1 MPLPADRLRH
11 EFPALET
18 GIHLL
23 SHSLGPVPR
32 GTRTALGAYIDL
44 WERQVREDVWADYW
58 WDLSREVGDLI
69 AHVLGASP
77 GTVQVQPNTSI
88 ALASVISCL
97 NLGEAERRKVVTS
110 ALDFPTTGYIWEAQR
125 RTGIDVTIV
134 PSADGLTTPLDRLL
148 DSIDERTALVA
159 LSHVSY
165 KSSHRLDPGPIVERA
180 HRVGALV
187 LLDSY
192 QSAGIVEM
200 EADRWGV
207 DFLIGGTI
215 KWLCGGPACGYLYV
229 RPGLVPML
237 EPRLTGW
244 FAHAEPFAFEHAPI
258 RYADTV
264 RRFAQGTANIPGLY
278 SCREGL
284 RIVLQVGLEAI
295 AAESRRRTSWLI
307 EAARES
313 GFEVNSPAAV
323 DDRGGVVMIGV
334 EEPAAVALRLRQRGV
349 LVDWRPGVGLRIG
362 PHFFNTDEEVRRF
375 MEILAEV
382 RS

>member
-1 MPLPADRLRH
+1 MPLPADRFRQ

-32 GTRTALGAYIDL
+32 ATRRALGEYADL
-44 WERQVREDVWADYW
+44 WERQIREDVWADHW
-58 WDLSREVGDLI
+58 WDLSRDVGDLI
-69 AHVLGASP
+69 ARVLGGRP
-77 GTVQVQPNTSI
+77 GTVQIQPNTSI

-97 NLGEAERRKVVTS
+97 NPGDVERRKVVTS
-110 ALDFPTTGYIWEAQR
+110 GLDFPTTGYIWEAQR
-125 RTGIDVTIV
+125 RTGFEAAIV
-134 PSADGLTTPLDRLL
+134 PSEDGLTTPLDRLL
-148 DSIDERTALVA
+148 ESIDDRTALVA

-165 KSSHRLDPGPIVERA
+165 RSSHRVDPVPIVERA
-180 HRVGALV
+180 HRAGALV
-187 LLDSY
+187 LLDCY

-200 EADRWGV
+200 DADRWGV

-229 RPGLVPML
+229 RPGLIPKL

-244 FAHAEPFAFEHAPI
+244 FAHAEPFAFEHAPMK
-258 RYADTV
+258 YADTV

-284 RIVLQVGLEAI
+284 RIVLQVGLGTI
-295 AAESRRRTSWLI
+295 AAESRRRTSWLV
-307 EAARES
+307 EAARTG
-313 GFEVNSPAAV
+313 GFRVNSPASV
-323 DDRGGVVMIGV
+323 DDRGGVVMIDV
-334 EEPAAVALRLRQRGV
+334 EDPGAVALRLRERGV
-349 LVDWRPGVGLRIG
+349 LVDWRPGVGLRVG
-362 PHFFNTDEEVRRF
+362 PHFFNTDEEVHRF